1 MILKPRSTRASTGA
15 DFLRPKKKSLNPQK
29 TNENRHSFYGYE
41 NRPQDSPNLNGR
53 DFNPETG
60 RSVSPL
66 SKQRSETLTD
76 PHSSST
82 PNRLVNLDTLVE
94 DDGPASPDKRSSKTL
109 DLSVENS
116 RDNSECS
123 AVVELS
129 DSSNN
134 VDNAEINGPKT
145 DVLNAEMEESTTDR
159 DSSQKM
165 DNLSLTEKQT
175 KSSLKVGDV
184 VKVSE
189 NLEGQVRFYG
199 RTQFSDGIWVG
210 LALTV
215 PSGKACSGKYLLV
228 EVSNR
233 SARKRCEICLKLTIK
248 TPERQLA
255 SFWCLYC

>member
-1 MILKPRSTRASTGA
+1 MILKPRSTRVSAGA
-15 DFLRPKKKSLNPQK
+15 DFLRPKKKSLNQQK

-53 DFNPETG
+53 DLDPETG
-60 RSVSPL
+60 RSVSPI
-66 SKQRSETLTD
+66 SKQRSESLTE
-76 PHSSST
+76 PNSSST

-94 DDGPASPDKRSSKTL
+94 DDGPVSPDKRSSKTF
-109 DLSVENS
+109 DVSVETS
-116 RDNSECS
+116 KDNSECS
-123 AVVELS
+123 GVVELS

-134 VDNAEINGPKT
+134 VDNAEINGPKNDT
-145 DVLNAEMEESTTDR
+145 LTTESEESTADG
-159 DSSQKM
+159 DNLQKM

-189 NLEGQVRFYG
+189 TLEGQVRFYG

-215 PSGKACSGKYLLV
+215 PSGKAFGSKYV
-228 EVSNR
+228 PMNVSNVR
-233 SARKRCEICLKLTIK
+233 NTKRFEILSELTK
-248 TPERQLA
+248 TSERHQ
-255 SFWCLYC
+255 

>member
-1 MILKPRSTRASTGA
+1 MKPRSTRVSAGA
-15 DFLRPKKKSLNPQK
+15 DFLRPKKKSLNQQK

-53 DFNPETG
+53 DLDPETG
-60 RSVSPL
+60 RSVSPI
-66 SKQRSETLTD
+66 SKQRSESLAE

-82 PNRLVNLDTLVE
+82 PNRSVNLDTLVE
-94 DDGPASPDKRSSKTL
+94 DDGPASPDKRSSKTF
-109 DLSVENS
+109 DVSVETS
-116 RDNSECS
+116 KDNSECS
-123 AVVELS
+123 GIVELC
-129 DSSNN
+129 DSNN
-134 VDNAEINGPKT
+134 VDNAEINGPKNDALT
-145 DVLNAEMEESTTDR
+145 TESEESTTDG
-159 DSSQKM
+159 DSLQKM

-215 PSGKACSGKYLLV
+215 PSGKAFCSKYV
-228 EVSNR
+228 PMKVSNVR
-233 SARKRCEICLKLTIK
+233 NTKRVEILSELTK
-248 TPERQLA
+248 TSERHQ
-255 SFWCLYC
+255 

>member
-1 MILKPRSTRASTGA
+1 MKPRSTRVSAGA

-41 NRPQDSPNLNGR
+41 NRPQDSPNLNGG
-53 DFNPETG
+53 DFDPETG
-60 RSVSPL
+60 RSVSPV
-66 SKQRSETLTD
+66 SKQRSESVTE

-94 DDGPASPDKRSSKTL
+94 DDGPVSPDKRSSKTF
-109 DLSVENS
+109 DLSAETS
-116 RDNSECS
+116 KDNSECS
-123 AVVELS
+123 GVVELS

-134 VDNAEINGPKT
+134 VDNAKINGPKT
-145 DVLNAEMEESTTDR
+145 DTLNTELEESTTDEN
-159 DSSQKM
+159 SFQNM

-175 KSSLKVGDV
+175 KPSLKVGDV

-215 PSGKACSGKYLLV
+215 PSGKAFTGKYLPV
-228 EVSNR
+228 ESQR
-233 SARKRCEICLKLTIK
+233 
-248 TPERQLA
+248 
-255 SFWCLYC
+255 